1 MKKNE
6 YLKGLR
12 ELTEEGLR
20 DRLKGLHEEGM
31 KLRFRK
37 ASGQLDETHRI
48 PELRQQLAQAKTI
61 FQEKF
66 GNSESASA

>member
-20 DRLKGLHEEGM
+20 ERVKSLYEERM

-37 ASGQLDETHRI
+37 SAGQLDETHRI
-48 PELRQQLAQAKTI
+48 PEVRVQLAQAKTVYN
-61 FQEKF
+61 QKF
-66 GNSESASA
+66 GAMAEDAQ